1 MNVPNFITMLRIL
14 MVPLV
19 VIFLMEGK
27 TQAAFLVFVLA
38 GISDGLDG
46 SIARAFKQK
55 TVLGAYLDPIAD
67 KLLLNSSFVGLAI
80 FGMLPG
86 WLAVLVVSRD
96 IIILGG
102 IGILL
107 ISGKELAI
115 RPSLY
120 SKVTTL
126 VQLGTICL
134 FLGQGYLGNHLFFQI
149 YLVYLTSF
157 FTVLSGLHY
166 IAAGFRILGCPCRID
181 DHN

>member
-19 VIFLMEGK
+19 VIFLMEGRS
-27 TQAAFLVFVLA
+27 QEAFLVFLAA

-46 SIARAFKQK
+46 FIARAFKQK

-67 KLLLNSSFVGLAI
+67 KLLLNTSFVALAI
-80 FGMLPG
+80 FGVLPG

-96 IIILGG
+96 VIIVGG

-107 ISGKELAI
+107 LNGREFAI
-115 RPSLY
+115 RPSIY

-126 VQLGTICL
+126 AQLATVCF
-134 FLGQGYLGNHLFFQI
+134 FLGYDYLGNHLFIQI
-149 YLVYLTSF
+149 YLIYVTTF

-166 IAAGFRILGCPCRID
+166 IVAGFRILGRPND
-181 DHN
+181 

>member
-1 MNVPNFITMLRIL
+1 
-14 MVPLV
+14 MVPLL
-19 VIFLMEGK
+19 VIFLLEGK
-27 TQAAFLVFVLA
+27 TQLSFLVFIIA

-46 SIARAFKQK
+46 FIARAFKQK

-67 KLLLNSSFVGLAI
+67 KLLLNSSFVALAI

-107 ISGKELAI
+107 LNGKEFAI

-126 VQLGTICL
+126 AQLATICF
-134 FLGQGYLGNHLFFQI
+134 FLGSDFLGNHLFFQI
-149 YLVYLTSF
+149 YLIYLTTL

-166 IAAGFRILGCPCRID
+166 IVAGFRILGRPSQD
-181 DHN
+181 GD